1 MSKQLQIETLGQWAK
16 NNKRPLTIAGPC
28 SAETE
33 TQVMATATELKK
45 VNPEIIYRAGIWKPR
60 TRPGSFEGIGEEGLL
75 WLKKVKAETG
85 LRTTTEVANA
95 QHVELCLKHG
105 VDILWVGARTT
116 VNPFSVQ
123 EIADALKGVDIPVLV
138 KNPVNP
144 DLQLWIGALERLNKN
159 GITKLAAIHR
169 GFNAFEPS
177 VFRNAPQWDL
187 LIQLKSMLPELPVIC
202 DPSHICGNR
211 EMIGYISQKALD
223 LDVDGLMIETHIQPD
238 LAWSDAK
245 QQITPAVLATLLAT
259 LTVREPGSSNPVFT
273 DKLKELREQI
283 DRTDEKILYT
293 LHERFK
299 LAEKI
304 GSYKKENKVTIL
316 QTSRWKEI
324 QEKLD
329 LQSELLGFEKDWVHK
344 LYSLIHEASIKRQN
358 EIMNG

>member
-1 MSKQLQIETLGQWAK
+1 MSKEMNIEALSNWAK
-16 NNKRPLTIAGPC
+16 TDQRPLVIAGPC

-33 TQVMATATELKK
+33 IQVMTTAHELKK
-45 VNPEIIYRAGIWKPR
+45 INPGIIYRAGIWKPR

-75 WLKKVKAETG
+75 WLKKVKEETG

-95 QHVELCLKHG
+95 QHAELCLKHG
-105 VDILWVGARTT
+105 VDILWIGARTT

-123 EIADALKGVDIPVLV
+123 EIADAIKGVDIPVLV

-144 DLQLWIGALERLNKN
+144 DVQLWIGALERLNKN

-169 GFNAFEPS
+169 GFNTFEPS
-177 VFRNAPQWDL
+177 IFRNSPQWEL
-187 LIQLKSMLPELPVIC
+187 LIQLKSALPELPVIC

-211 EMIGYISQKALD
+211 EMIAYISQKALD

-245 QQITPAVLATLLAT
+245 QQITPRALALLLEA
-259 LTVREPGSSNPVFT
+259 LTVRQAKSNDPVFT

-283 DRTDEKILYT
+283 DRADEKLLYT

-299 LAEKI
+299 LSEQI
-304 GSYKKENKVTIL
+304 GKYKKENKVTIL
-316 QTSRWKEI
+316 QTSRWNEI
-324 QEKLD
+324 QDKLNM
-329 LQSELLGFEKDWVHK
+329 QSDLLGFEKEWVNK
-344 LYSLIHEASIKRQN
+344 LYSLIHEASIKKQN